1 MEKQNLLE
9 NQLNMNEKNSKKTS
23 IPFLGGRPD
32 RITIISQ
39 DEIINLKINLNVSKS
54 VDEFIQTM

>member
-9 NQLNMNEKNSKKTS
+9 NQLNMNEENSKKTF

-39 DEIINLKINLNVSKS
+39 DELTNLKINLNVSKS

>member
-9 NQLNMNEKNSKKTS
+9 NQLDMNEGKEQ

-32 RITIISQ
+32 RLTIISQ
-39 DEIINLKINLNVSKS
+39 DEITNLVINLNIAKS
-54 VDEFIQTM
+54 VDEFLQMV